1 MKKKIVLI
9 ATFRLLKEL
18 AMIAISSAK
27 AKTVTPSNAFD
38 IDIPLKIENTAI
50 SLIYKIK
57 INQRCM
63 IKKSSE
69 LFSQAV
75 SYYFLT
81 IISESTYNPAIK

>member
-1 MKKKIVLI
+1 M
-9 ATFRLLKEL
+9 AT
-18 AMIAISSAK
+18 
-27 AKTVTPSNAFD
+27 
-38 IDIPLKIENTAI
+38 

-81 IISESTYNPAIK
+81 IISEST